1 MTDQLCLEEEM
12 NQILVVC
19 HCILNIAS
27 KVVSYN
33 RDEMSE
39 ETANREKLIEYVRKN
54 NIQLLQLPCPEFILY
69 GARRWGH
76 VKDQFNHSFFRK
88 QCRVMLEPIIMQLR
102 EYASCPDRFQL
113 LAVIAIDGS
122 PSCGYNLTCKGDWGG
137 ELSSCPDIQ
146 MKINDL
152 YMADESGVFME
163 ELRIMLDAEHLDI
176 PIKGLSEFT
185 KDELCS

>member
-19 HCILNIAS
+19 HCILNTAS

-33 RDEMSE
+33 QDEISE

-54 NIQLLQLPCPEFILY
+54 NIQLLQLPCPEFFLY

-102 EYASCPDRFQL
+102 EYASSPDRFQL

-163 ELRIMLDAEHLDI
+163 ELKMMLDAEHLDI